1 MEIAGSQGAMWGN
14 VLAVRSCELGHRH
27 ALHSMFSTTVGVFGL
42 GPCVSLYNIS
52 KLVCSHIS

>member
-1 MEIAGSQGAMWGN
+1 MEIAGGKRGNEGN
-14 VLAVRSCELGHRH
+14 VLAVRSCELGHHR
-27 ALHSMFSTTVGVFGL
+27 ALHSIFSTIVGVFGL